1 MLKAVAVVTLAL
13 MSSQCQSF
21 TSFHPTQSELVHASS
36 DQHPSP
42 EVASGHENFR
52 EDARSPRE
60 LNSHPRDNF
69 GTPAFLASPGQV
81 QRGGSLDRFP
91 EFVQAGNLVQQT
103 KSFVDASKALFKFLE
118 GNEQAQLTFDIVF
131 ETSECLGN
139 VEDVL
144 ELMDETVKLVEHNA
158 PEIIYLEAL
167 VENLKFEKDINKQ
180 ISGSAK
186 MFRALGH
193 IIPSLS
199 SASPRLC
206 LSNPED
212 SVRSFKALAH
222 ALIAIRN
229 HRDIIIDDIAR
240 KHLEF
245 SSRVMSDTAT
255 FFIQLNKVLTLFKIR
270 CENHK
275 NRDSVVY
282 DTIADIMEILA
293 DFFQVLGFEDKVAAI
308 KKQVLFVKRIS
319 VC

>member
-1 MLKAVAVVTLAL
+1 
-13 MSSQCQSF
+13 
-21 TSFHPTQSELVHASS
+21 
-36 DQHPSP
+36 
-42 EVASGHENFR
+42 
-52 EDARSPRE
+52 
-60 LNSHPRDNF
+60 
-69 GTPAFLASPGQV
+69 
-81 QRGGSLDRFP
+81 
-91 EFVQAGNLVQQT
+91 
-103 KSFVDASKALFKFLE
+103 
-118 GNEQAQLTFDIVF
+118 
-131 ETSECLGN
+131 
-139 VEDVL
+139 
-144 ELMDETVKLVEHNA
+144 MDETVKLLEHNA

-255 FFIQLNKVLTLFKIR
+255 FLIQLNKVLTLFKIR

-293 DFFQVLGFEDKVAAI
+293 DFFQILEFEDKVAAI
-308 KKQVLFVKRIS
+308 KKQVLFVNRIS
-319 VC
+319 VCLCYTYIFCS